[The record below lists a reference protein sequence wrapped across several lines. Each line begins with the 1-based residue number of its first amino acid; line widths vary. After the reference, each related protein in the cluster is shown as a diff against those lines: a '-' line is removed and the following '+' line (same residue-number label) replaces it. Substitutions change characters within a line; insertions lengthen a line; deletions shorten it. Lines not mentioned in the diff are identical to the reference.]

1 MEAIERILF
10 DALAHGETVALPEV
24 GTLIVE
30 RVAAVFE
37 SNGALRPPYYKVVF
51 SPQVRTGCRSL
62 GDEAGYAAW
71 LKATLREGGVRDL
84 GSAGVLR
91 GGVFEMS
98 QALRERLNP
107 QGVQSVPL
115 HPLHTGRRPAA
126 IVVGVL
132 VAAVL
137 VWWIG
142 RNVSLRPEAHMT
154 VSVHTEQTWGA
165 DPLAQD
171 PWGDDEVAE
180 AEPAGE
186 VADTIAA
193 VTAADATSA
202 AQTETAAE
210 PAGQNVEA
218 AGPMFHVVVGVFSE
232 EENADK
238 LIASDPL
245 KIGGERYRKVAFRGN
260 KILVSAFAAT
270 DRASADSCRRALSH
284 RNGDLWVYEAR

>member
-10 DALAHGETVALPEV
+10 DALAHGETVALPEL
-24 GTLIVE
+24 GTLTVE
-30 RVAAVFE
+30 RIAAAFE
-37 SNGALRPPYYKVVF
+37 SNGSLRPPYYKVVF

-71 LKATLREGGVRDL
+71 LKGTLREGGVRDL

-91 GGVFEMS
+91 GDSFEMS

-126 IVVGVL
+126 IVAGVL
-132 VAAVL
+132 VAAAL

-154 VSVHTEQTWGA
+154 VSVHTEQWGT

-171 PWGDDEVAE
+171 PWGGDEVAE

-186 VADTIAA
+186 VADTTAA
-193 VTAADATSA
+193 VTAADAASA

-210 PAGQNVEA
+210 TGQNVEA
-218 AGPMFHVVVGVFSE
+218 SGPMYHVVVGVFSE

-270 DRASADSCRRALSH
+270 DRASADSCRRALSR